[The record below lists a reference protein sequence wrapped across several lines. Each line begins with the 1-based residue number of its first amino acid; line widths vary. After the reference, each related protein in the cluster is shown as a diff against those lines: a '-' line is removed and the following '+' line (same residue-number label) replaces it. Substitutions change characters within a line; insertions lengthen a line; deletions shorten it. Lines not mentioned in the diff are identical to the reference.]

1 MKVFARYFHIFS
13 VIISSSTFSYP
24 QPRSACSSA
33 AAAYEKKIKFFYI
46 YFHRWKIVSTIS
58 VHVILRAIPIDKQW
72 MFWAMPNVPPP
83 PPPSSLLSST
93 SSLWRSQSFNDF
105 TGFMR
110 FFFCIVTS
118 SIEMTKVN
126 VTKIFIARPREILH
140 KYSNKHETTN
150 YMMLYFSASIL
161 LYIQYTLYPNTG
173 GGAFIQQNIKKSK
186 QK

>member
-1 MKVFARYFHIFS
+1 
-13 VIISSSTFSYP
+13 
-24 QPRSACSSA
+24 
-33 AAAYEKKIKFFYI
+33 
-46 YFHRWKIVSTIS
+46 
-58 VHVILRAIPIDKQW
+58 
-72 MFWAMPNVPPP
+72 
-83 PPPSSLLSST
+83 
-93 SSLWRSQSFNDF
+93 
-105 TGFMR
+105 
-110 FFFCIVTS
+110 
-118 SIEMTKVN
+118 MTKVN